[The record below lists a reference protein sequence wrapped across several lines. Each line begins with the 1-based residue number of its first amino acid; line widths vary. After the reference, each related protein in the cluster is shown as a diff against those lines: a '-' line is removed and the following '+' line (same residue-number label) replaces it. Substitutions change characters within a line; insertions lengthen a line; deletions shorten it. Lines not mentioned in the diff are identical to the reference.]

1 MKTVLI
7 TGGTR
12 GIGKACVYAFAKAGY
27 RVVFCYQKSEEEAQ
41 RIAREL
47 SGFAEI
53 IPLCFDLSDTK
64 NVTIFAAQ
72 VLSSIGC
79 PDVVIHNA
87 GISSYG
93 LMQDVNEEEYER
105 VFGVN
110 VKSVFFLTKALLPAM
125 IANQKGRI
133 ITVSSVW
140 GQTGAS
146 CEVVYSASK
155 AALIG
160 FSKALAKE
168 VAQSGISVNVIA
180 PGIVDTDMMAHFSES
195 ERREMMEEIPVG
207 SFCHPDDI
215 AKTAL
220 FLADFAPISLTGQVI
235 AVNGGYYC

>member
-1 MKTVLI
+1 MKTVFI

-12 GIGKACVYAFAKAGY
+12 GIGRACVYAFAKAGY
-27 RVVFCYQKSEEEAQ
+27 RVVFCYQKSEEEAK
-41 RIAREL
+41 RIVCEL
-47 SGFAEI
+47 SDFSEI
-53 IPLCFDLSDTK
+53 IPLCCDLSEV
-64 NVTIFAAQ
+64 NRVTLLAAQ
-72 VLSSIGC
+72 VLSLVGC

-93 LMQDVNEEEYER
+93 LIQDVNEEEYER

-110 VKSVFFLTKALLPAM
+110 FKSVFFLTKELLPPM

-133 ITVSSVW
+133 ITVSSIW

-168 VAQSGISVNVIA
+168 LAPSGIPVNVIA
-180 PGIVDTDMMAHFSES
+180 PGIVDTDMMARFSES
-195 ERREMMEEIPVG
+195 EKSDMLEEIPCG
-207 SFCHPDDI
+207 SFCHPNDI

-220 FLADFAPISLTGQVI
+220 FLAEEAPISLTDQVI
-235 AVNGGYYC
+235 AVNGGCYC